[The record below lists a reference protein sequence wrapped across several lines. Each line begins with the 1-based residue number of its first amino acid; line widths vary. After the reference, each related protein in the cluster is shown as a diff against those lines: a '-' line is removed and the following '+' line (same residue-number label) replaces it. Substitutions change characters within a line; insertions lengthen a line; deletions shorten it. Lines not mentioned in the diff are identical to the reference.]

1 MPGKSRSRTKR
12 APSAS
17 KVSWP
22 SARKRWSTSSTRRV
36 RWLVP
41 RASVTGLP
49 AGDRFAQRGE
59 LAGCGAERE
68 LDGLRPQVVAMDRIV
83 DVNPD
88 AAVQVLG
95 GVDDAV
101 AGLRRPE
108 VGDPDLVARRDS
120 RAEPPR
126 ARPAGDA
133 YGFDVD
139 PRFRRALLHRLE
151 AADRPV
157 KLPALRRVVRGDPQR
172 PLDHAELERAQAEQR
187 AIDHPLDDPQSRRR
201 I

>member
-59 LAGCGAERE
+59 LPGRGAERE

-83 DVNPD
+83 DVHAD

-108 VGDPDLVARRDS
+108 LRHPDLVARRES
-120 RAEPPR
+120 RVEPPR
-126 ARPAGDA
+126 ALPGGEAD
-133 YGFDVD
+133 GFDVD
-139 PRFRRALLHRLE
+139 PRVRSALLHRLE

-157 KLPALRRVVRGDPQR
+157 ELPALRGVVGGDPQR
-172 PLDHAELERAQAEQR
+172 
-187 AIDHPLDDPQSRRR
+187 
-201 I
+201 